1 MNVRN
6 PGIANFGITV
16 IQSRHSV
23 RKFKD
28 EEIPPEFIR
37 KALEC
42 ASKAPT
48 GRNKQPWI
56 FVVIKNKETLAKIA
70 ELAPNGKFIEGAA
83 VGILWESLFSANL
96 TGSSPL
102 RTVLQQPKTCFL
114 PCTPMDTADAGLQET
129 RCPTRM
135 RFVSWYMSLRP
146 TNSSPLLQQGYP
158 MSAASHLRRRFRLR
172 NTCGEDSV

>member
-83 VGILWESLFSANL
+83 VGILVLGEADWKF
-96 TGSSPL
+96 
-102 RTVLQQPKTCFL
+102 TVEDC
-114 PCTPMDTADAGLQET
+114 
-129 RCPTRM
+129 
-135 RFVSWYMSLRP
+135 
-146 TNSSPLLQQGYP
+146 
-158 MSAASHLRRRFRLR
+158 SAATENLLLALHAY
-172 NTCGEDSV
+172 GYGGY

>member
-28 EEIPPEFIR
+28 EPIPPEFVR

-48 GRNKQPWI
+48 ARNIQPWI
-56 FVVIKNKETLAKIA
+56 FVQIENKETLAKIA
-70 ELAPNGKFIEGAA
+70 ELAPNGKFIAGAG
-83 VGILWESLFSANL
+83 VGILVFGEKD
-96 TGSSPL
+96 
-102 RTVLQQPKTCFL
+102 QQYVVEDC
-114 PCTPMDTADAGLQET
+114 
-129 RCPTRM
+129 
-135 RFVSWYMSLRP
+135 
-146 TNSSPLLQQGYP
+146 
-158 MSAASHLRRRFRLR
+158 SAATQNILLALHAYGYGA
-172 NTCGEDSV
+172 CWIAGDKKDYAEDVRKLVSVPDKYKLISIVAAGVPDVGGISLVEKKKLEDIVFHEKYE

>member
-23 RKFKD
+23 RKFKE
-28 EEIPPEFIR
+28 EEIPQEFIR

-56 FVVIKNKETLAKIA
+56 FVVIKNKETLKKIA

-83 VGILWESLFSANL
+83 VGILVFGEADWKFTVEDCCAATENLLLALHAYGYGGCWIAGNQMPYTDAVRELANVPETYTL
-96 TGSSPL
+96 ISIVAAGVPDVGGITLAEKIPL
-102 RTVLQQPKTCFL
+102 EKLVYSEKYQ
-114 PCTPMDTADAGLQET
+114 
-129 RCPTRM
+129 
-135 RFVSWYMSLRP
+135 
-146 TNSSPLLQQGYP
+146 
-158 MSAASHLRRRFRLR
+158 
-172 NTCGEDSV
+172 

>member
-23 RKFKD
+23 RKFKE

-56 FVVIKNKETLAKIA
+56 FVVIKNKETLKKIA
-70 ELAPNGKFIEGAA
+70 ELAPNGKFIESAA
-83 VGILWESLFSANL
+83 VGILVLGEADWKFTVEDCSAATENL
-96 TGSSPL
+96 LLALHAYGYGGCWIAGNQMPY
-102 RTVLQQPKTCFL
+102 
-114 PCTPMDTADAGLQET
+114 ADAVRELADVPET
-129 RCPTRM
+129 YKL
-135 RFVSWYMSLRP
+135 VSIIAAGVPDVGGITLAEK
-146 TNSSPLLQQGYP
+146 TPLEKLVFSEKYQ
-158 MSAASHLRRRFRLR
+158 
-172 NTCGEDSV
+172 

>member
-23 RKFKD
+23 RKFKE

-83 VGILWESLFSANL
+83 VGILVLGEADWKFTVEDCSAATENL
-96 TGSSPL
+96 
-102 RTVLQQPKTCFL
+102 
-114 PCTPMDTADAGLQET
+114 AGLQET

-146 TNSSPLLQQGYP
+146 TNLSPLLQQGYP
-158 MSAASHLRRRFRLR
+158 MLVVLRLRRRFRLK
-172 NTCGEDSV
+172 N